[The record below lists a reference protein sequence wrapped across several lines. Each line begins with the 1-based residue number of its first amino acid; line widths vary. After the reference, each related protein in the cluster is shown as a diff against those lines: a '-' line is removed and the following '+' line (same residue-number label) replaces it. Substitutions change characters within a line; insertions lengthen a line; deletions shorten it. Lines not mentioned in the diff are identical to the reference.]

1 MKEITK
7 IAEKLNIKELI
18 PYGKY
23 MAKINDKKHQSQKG
37 KLILVT
43 SINPTPL
50 VKVKQH

>member
-23 MAKINDKKHQSQKG
+23 MAKINDKKHQSKKG